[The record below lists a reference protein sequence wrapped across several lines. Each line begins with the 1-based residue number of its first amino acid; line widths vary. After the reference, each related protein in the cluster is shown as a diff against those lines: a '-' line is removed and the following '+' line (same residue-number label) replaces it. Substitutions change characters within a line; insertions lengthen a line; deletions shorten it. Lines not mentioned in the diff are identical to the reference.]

1 MASQITTSR
10 WSCMQPQAKWLA
22 SLLQLTQGAVGSIF
36 NCTQR
41 PVKGVCLINSFLVS
55 QKKQKNK
62 KQEEKAQCHNAVRGG
77 GGGGEITDGAE
88 RSRNHLKIVS
98 INLNQ
103 NTLQLKSPLIAYIV

>member
-1 MASQITTSR
+1 
-10 WSCMQPQAKWLA
+10 MQPQAKWLA

-36 NCTQR
+36 SCTQR

-55 QKKQKNK
+55 QKNK
-62 KQEEKAQCHNAVRGG
+62 KQEEKAQCHNAVGGG